1 MRVVTIKMDEQ
12 KKDGLEQQQE
22 QIQQVEVKPAGQF
35 IQMKP
40 FKFIMLM
47 FFTILITAGLT
58 IFALTFGEKKVVEVK
73 VPIERAEFTKLYEAF
88 DMLKGKYYKDIDDEK
103 VVDGAINGM
112 FDALEDPYSDFMV
125 KDEAEKFNSGLSSSF
140 QGIGAEIQERNGFIT
155 VVSPIKNSP
164 AEKAGLLPKDII
176 LTVDGKSIQGFSAS
190 EAVAL
195 IRGEKGTPVKLTVK
209 RGENAEPIQM
219 TIIRDDIPVET
230 VYGEM
235 LDGDI
240 AHIQITS
247 FNEETAK
254 ELEKILVEY
263 EGKGM
268 KGIVLDLRQNPGGY
282 LDAAVEISNL
292 FVPEGKAIVQV
303 QQKDEEPVITNA
315 VAGKKYNVPVTVLVD
330 NGSASASEI
339 LAGAL
344 KESVGAKIVGETSF
358 GKGTVQ
364 NVTPLKDGSNLKFTT
379 GKWLTPNGNWINE
392 KGIEP
397 DVKVAYPAY
406 ASLPILDPTIEM
418 KEGLQSDSVKVAEEM
433 LEVLGYEP
441 GKADGIFDQFTE
453 RAVKK
458 LQSDNKLEETGILTN
473 ETTYA
478 LMDALREKMKS
489 EDPQLLK
496 AKELVSDAKK
506 QTEGTTN

>member
-12 KKDGLEQQQE
+12 KKDGVEQQPE
-22 QIQQVEVKPAGQF
+22 QTPPAEIKPAVRF
-35 IQMKP
+35 VQMKP
-40 FKFIMLM
+40 FKFIMMM

-73 VPIERAEFTKLYEAF
+73 VPSGRAEFAKLYEAY
-88 DMLKGKYYKDIDDEK
+88 DLLKNKYYKDIDDVK

-112 FDALEDPYSDFMV
+112 FDALDDPYSDFMV
-125 KDEAEKFNSGLSSSF
+125 KDEAEQFQSGLSSSF

-164 AEKAGLLPKDII
+164 AEKAGLLPQDII
-176 LTVDGKSIQGFSAS
+176 LTVDGKSIQGLSAS
-190 EAVAL
+190 EAVAR
-195 IRGEKGTPVKLTVK
+195 IRGEKGTSVKLTVK
-209 RGENAEPIQM
+209 RGTNADPINM
-219 TIIRDDIPVET
+219 TIVREEIPVET

-235 LDGDI
+235 LEGDI

-247 FNEETAK
+247 FSENTAK
-254 ELEKILVEY
+254 EFEKILADY
-263 EGKGM
+263 EGKA

-303 QQKDEEPVITNA
+303 QQKGEEPKITTA
-315 VAGKKYNVPVTVLVD
+315 VDGEKYNVPVTVLVD
-330 NGSASASEI
+330 SGSASASEI

-364 NVTPLKDGSNLKFTT
+364 NVAPLKDGSNLKFTT
-379 GKWLTPNGNWINE
+379 GKWLTPNGNWIHE

-397 DVKVAYPAY
+397 DVKVAYPPY
-406 ASLPILDPTIEM
+406 ASLPYLDPAMEM
-418 KEGLQSDSVKVAEEM
+418 KKGVQSNAVKAAQEM

-441 GKADGIFDQFTE
+441 GNADGIFEQNTE

-458 LQSDNKLEETGILTN
+458 LQAANGFEETGVLTGD
-473 ETTYA
+473 TTYA
-478 LMDALREKMKS
+478 LMDALRAKIKAD
-489 EDPQLLK
+489 DPQLLK
-496 AKELVSDAKK
+496 AKELLTGTPAK
-506 QTEGTTN
+506 TE

>member
-1 MRVVTIKMDEQ
+1 MDEQ

-22 QIQQVEVKPAGQF
+22 QTQQVEIKPAGQF
-35 IQMKP
+35 IKMKP

-112 FDALEDPYSDFMV
+112 FEALEDPYSDFMV
-125 KDEAEKFNSGLSSSF
+125 KDEAEQFNSGLSSSF

-209 RGENAEPIQM
+209 RGENAEPIEM

-235 LDGDI
+235 LDDDI

-247 FNEETAK
+247 FSEKTGE
-254 ELEKILVEY
+254 ELEKMLAEY

-315 VAGKKYNVPVTVLVD
+315 IAGKKYDLPVTVLVD

-339 LAGAL
+339 LAAAL

-397 DVKVAYPAY
+397 DVKVAYPTY
-406 ASLPILDPTIEM
+406 ASLPILDPTSEM
-418 KEGLQSDSVKVAEEM
+418 KEGLQSDAVKVAEEM

-441 GKADGIFDQFTE
+441 GKADGVFDQYTE

-458 LQSDNKLEETGILTN
+458 LQADNKLEETGILSN

-478 LMDALREKMKS
+478 LMDALRAKMKA

-496 AKELVSDAKK
+496 AQELVSNAKG
-506 QTEGTTN
+506 QTETTTN

>member
-1 MRVVTIKMDEQ
+1 MDEQ
-12 KKDGLEQQQE
+12 KKDGLEQPE
-22 QIQQVEVKPAGQF
+22 QTPKEEVKPAGKF
-35 IQMKP
+35 IQIKP

-47 FFTILITAGLT
+47 FLTILITAGLT

-73 VPIERAEFTKLYEAF
+73 VPIERTEFAKLYEAF
-88 DMLKGKYYKDIDDEK
+88 DALKNEYYKDIDDEQ
-103 VVDGAINGM
+103 VIDGAINGM
-112 FDALEDPYSDFMV
+112 FDALEDPYSDYMV
-125 KDEAEKFNSGLSSSF
+125 KDEADQFSSGLSSSF

-176 LTVDGKSIQGFSAS
+176 LTVDGKSIQGFSAT

-195 IRGEKGTPVKLTVK
+195 IRGEKGTSVKLTVK
-209 RGENAEPIQM
+209 RGETAEPISM
-219 TIIRDDIPVET
+219 TIVRDDIPVET

-235 LDGDI
+235 LEGDI

-247 FNEETAK
+247 FNESTAK
-254 ELEKILVEY
+254 ELTTILAEY
-263 EGKGM
+263 EAKGM

-303 QQKDEEPVITNA
+303 QNKDEDPVVTNA
-315 VAGKKYNVPVTVLVD
+315 TSGKKYDLPMTVLID

-339 LAGAL
+339 LAAAL
-344 KESVGAKIVGETSF
+344 SESVGVKIVGETSF

-364 NVTPLKDGSNLKFTT
+364 AATKPMTDGSILKFTT

-392 KGIEP
+392 KGIKP
-397 DVKVAYPAY
+397 DVEVAYPSY
-406 ASLPILDPTIEM
+406 ASLPYLDASIEM
-418 KEGLQSDSVKVAEEM
+418 KEGLESDAVKAAEEM
-433 LEVLGYEP
+433 LEVLDFEP
-441 GKADGIFDQFTE
+441 GKADGIFDAYTT

-458 LQSDNKLEETGILTN
+458 LQAANDLEETGVLTGD
-473 ETTYA
+473 TTYA
-478 LMDALREKMKS
+478 LMDALRAKLKKD
-489 EDPQLLK
+489 DPQVLK
-496 AKELVSDAKK
+496 AKELL
-506 QTEGTTN
+506 TTTNNEVKTEETTN

>member
-1 MRVVTIKMDEQ
+1 MDEQ
-12 KKDGLEQQQE
+12 KKDSLEQQEHTPQE
-22 QIQQVEVKPAGQF
+22 EVKPAGKF
-35 IQMKP
+35 IQIKP

-47 FFTILITAGLT
+47 FLTILITAGLT

-73 VPIERAEFTKLYEAF
+73 VPIERAEFATLYEAF
-88 DMLKGKYYKDIDDEK
+88 DELKSKYYKDIDDEK
-103 VVDGAINGM
+103 VIEGAINGM
-112 FDALEDPYSDFMV
+112 FDALDDPYSDFMV
-125 KDEAEKFNSGLSSSF
+125 KNEADDFNTGLSSSF

-209 RGENAEPIQM
+209 RGETAEPIAM
-219 TIIRDDIPVET
+219 TIVRDEIPVET

-235 LDGDI
+235 LEGDI

-247 FNEETAK
+247 FNESTAK
-254 ELEKILVEY
+254 ELTTILAEY
-263 EGKGM
+263 KGKGM

-282 LDAAVEISNL
+282 LDQAVEIANL
-292 FVPEGKAIVQV
+292 FVAEGKTIVQEV
-303 QQKDEEPVITNA
+303 KGKNEESVVINA
-315 VAGKKYNVPVTVLVD
+315 AGGEKYNLPMTVLID
-330 NGSASASEI
+330 GGSASASEI
-339 LAGAL
+339 LAAAL
-344 KESVGAKIVGETSF
+344 SESSGVKIIGETSF

-364 NVTPLKDGSNLKFTT
+364 QITPPLKDGSTLKFTT

-392 KGIEP
+392 KGIKP
-397 DVKVAYPAY
+397 DVEVAYPTY
-406 ASLPILDPTIEM
+406 ASLPYLDASIEM
-418 KEGLQSDSVKVAEEM
+418 KEASVSEAVKAAEEM

-441 GKADGIFDQFTE
+441 GKVDGNFDKYTV

-458 LQSDNKLEETGILTN
+458 LQAANDLEETGVLTGD
-473 ETTYA
+473 TTYA
-478 LMDALREKMKS
+478 LMDALRAKIKAD
-489 EDPQLLK
+489 DPQVVK
-496 AKELVSDAKK
+496 AKELLTSTNKEEK
-506 QTEGTTN
+506 TEETTN

>member
-1 MRVVTIKMDEQ
+1 MDEQ
-12 KKDGLEQQQE
+12 NKDGIEQQQE
-22 QIQQVEVKPAGQF
+22 QTQAEVKPAGRF
-35 IQMKP
+35 IQLKP

-88 DMLKGKYYKDIDDEK
+88 DLLKNKYYKDIDDEK

-112 FDALEDPYSDFMV
+112 FEALDDPYSDFMV
-125 KDEAEKFNSGLSSSF
+125 KDEAEQFNSGLSSSF

-164 AEKAGLLPKDII
+164 AEKAGLLPQDII

-209 RGENAEPIQM
+209 RGENAEPIKM
-219 TIIRDDIPVET
+219 TIIRDEIPVET

-235 LDGDI
+235 LDGNI

-247 FNEETAK
+247 FSENTAA
-254 ELEKILVEY
+254 ELEKMLADY

-282 LDAAVEISNL
+282 LKAAVEISNL
-292 FVPEGKAIVQV
+292 FVPEGKVIVQV
-303 QQKDEEPVITNA
+303 QEKDKEPEITKA
-315 VAGKKYNVPVTVLVD
+315 VAGKKYNLPVTVLVD
-330 NGSASASEI
+330 SGSASASEI

-344 KESVGAKIVGETSF
+344 SESVGAKIVGEKSF

-364 NVTPLKDGSNLKFTT
+364 NVAPLKDGSNLKFTT

-397 DVKVAYPAY
+397 DAKVPYPSY
-406 ASLPILDPTIEM
+406 ASLPYLDPSLEM
-418 KEGLQSDSVKVAEEM
+418 KEGVQSDSVKAAQQM

-441 GKADGIFDQFTE
+441 GEADGIFDRYTE

-458 LQSDNKLEETGILTN
+458 LQAANGLEETGILTGD
-473 ETTYA
+473 TTYA
-478 LMDALREKMKS
+478 LMDALRAKIKAD
-489 EDPQLLK
+489 DPQLLK
-496 AKELVSDAKK
+496 AKELITGTPEN
-506 QTEGTTN
+506 TEETTN

>member
-12 KKDGLEQQQE
+12 KKESTEQQQE
-22 QIQQVEVKPAGQF
+22 PTPAEIKPAGQF
-35 IQMKP
+35 IQLKP

-58 IFALTFGEKKVVEVK
+58 IFALTFGDKKVVEVK
-73 VPIERAEFTKLYEAF
+73 VPIEREEFTKLYEAF
-88 DMLKGKYYKDIDDEK
+88 DLLKNNYYQDIDDEK

-112 FDALEDPYSDFMV
+112 FDALGDPYSDFMV
-125 KDEAEKFNSGLSSSF
+125 KEEADQFNSGLSSSF
-140 QGIGAEIQERNGFIT
+140 QGIGAEIQERNGYIT

-176 LTVDGKSIQGFSAS
+176 LTVDGKSIQGLSAT

-209 RGENAEPIQM
+209 RGENTEPIQM
-219 TIIRDDIPVET
+219 TIVRDDIPVET

-235 LDGDI
+235 LDGNI
-240 AHIQITS
+240 AHIQVTS
-247 FNEETAK
+247 FSEQTAQ
-254 ELEKILVEY
+254 ELEKILTEY

-282 LDAAVEISNL
+282 LKAAVDISNF

-303 QQKDEEPVITNA
+303 QEKDAEPQITNA
-315 VAGKKYNVPVTVLVD
+315 IAGKKYNLPITVLVD
-330 NGSASASEI
+330 SGSASASEI

-344 KESVGAKIVGETSF
+344 KESVGAKVVGETSF

-379 GKWLTPNGNWINE
+379 GKWLTPKGNWINE

-397 DVKVAYPAY
+397 DVKVAYPSY
-406 ASLPILDPTIEM
+406 ASLPYLNASLEM
-418 KEGLQSDSVKVAEEM
+418 KTGLQSDSVKAAEEM
-433 LEVLGYEP
+433 LQVLGYEP
-441 GKADGIFDQFTE
+441 GEVDGIFDDNTAQ
-453 RAVKK
+453 AVEK
-458 LQSDNKLEETGILTN
+458 LQAANNLEETGILTGN
-473 ETTYA
+473 TTYA
-478 LMDALREKMKS
+478 LMDALRAKMKAD
-489 EDPQLLK
+489 DPQLLK
-496 AKELVSDAKK
+496 AKELLVGTAEKA
-506 QTEGTTN
+506 EETTN

>member
-12 KKDGLEQQQE
+12 KKDGIEQQQE
-22 QIQQVEVKPAGQF
+22 QTPTEVKPAGKF
-35 IQMKP
+35 IQLKP

-47 FFTILITAGLT
+47 FFTILITSGLT
-58 IFALTFGEKKVVEVK
+58 IFALTFGDKNVVEVK
-73 VPIERAEFTKLYEAF
+73 VPTERAEFKKLYEAF
-88 DMLKGKYYKDIDDEK
+88 DLLNNKYYQDIDGEK

-112 FDALEDPYSDFMV
+112 FDALDDPYSDFMV
-125 KDEAEKFNSGLSSSF
+125 KEEADQFNSGLSSSF

-195 IRGEKGTPVKLTVK
+195 IRGEKGTSVELTVK
-209 RGENAEPIQM
+209 RGENTEPLKM
-219 TIIRDDIPVET
+219 TIVRDEIPVET

-235 LDGDI
+235 LDGNI

-247 FNEETAK
+247 FSEETAK
-254 ELEKILVEY
+254 ELEKILADY

-282 LDAAVEISNL
+282 LNAAVEISNL
-292 FVPEGKAIVQV
+292 FVPEGKPIVQV
-303 QQKDEEPVITNA
+303 QEKGEEPKITNA
-315 VAGKKYNVPVTVLVD
+315 VGGKKYDLPVTVLVD
-330 NGSASASEI
+330 GGSASASEI
-339 LAGAL
+339 LAAAL

-392 KGIEP
+392 KGIVP
-397 DVKVAYPAY
+397 DVKVSYPPY
-406 ASLPILDPTIEM
+406 ASLPYLDPSMEM
-418 KEGLQSDSVKVAEEM
+418 KKGVQSNSVKAAQEM
-433 LEVLGYEP
+433 LEVLGYKP
-441 GKADGIFDQFTE
+441 GKADGFFGQSTE
-453 RAVKK
+453 QAVKK
-458 LQSDNKLEETGILTN
+458 LQAANNLEETGVLTGD
-473 ETTYA
+473 TTYA
-478 LMDALREKMKS
+478 LMDALRVKIKA

-496 AKELVSDAKK
+496 AKELLTGTPAK
-506 QTEGTTN
+506 TE